1 MGEGYAL
8 YRSCMI
14 TREVVELNWPDGWEC
29 LCDSNNFCC
38 PQASLVD

>member
-1 MGEGYAL
+1 MGEGHAL

-29 LCDSNNFCC
+29 L
-38 PQASLVD
+38 